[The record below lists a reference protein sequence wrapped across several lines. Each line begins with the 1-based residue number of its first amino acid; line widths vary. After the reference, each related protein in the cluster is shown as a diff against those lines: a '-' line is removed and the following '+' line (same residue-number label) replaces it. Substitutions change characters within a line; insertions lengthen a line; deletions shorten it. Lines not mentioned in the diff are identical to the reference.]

1 MRLVFSTE
9 AWDDYQHWVATDKKV
24 LKRTNLLIKDA
35 MRDPFEGIGHPEPLR
50 HVLAGAWS
58 RRITQEHRMV
68 YGIEDGDLVVYQCRY
83 HYER

>member
-1 MRLVFSTE
+1 MFSAE
-9 AWDDYQHWVATDKKV
+9 AWEDYQHWVATDKKV
-24 LKRTNLLIKDA
+24 LKRTNSLIKDA
-35 MRDPFEGIGHPEPLR
+35 LRDPFEGIGHPEPLR

>member
-1 MRLVFSTE
+1 VRLVFSTE
-9 AWDDYQHWVATDKKV
+9 AWDDYQYWVAADKKV
-24 LKRTNLLIKDA
+24 LKRTNSLIKDA
-35 MRDPFEGIGHPEPLR
+35 LRDPFEGIGHPEPLR

-68 YGIEDGDLVVYQCRY
+68 YGIEDGDLVIYQCRY